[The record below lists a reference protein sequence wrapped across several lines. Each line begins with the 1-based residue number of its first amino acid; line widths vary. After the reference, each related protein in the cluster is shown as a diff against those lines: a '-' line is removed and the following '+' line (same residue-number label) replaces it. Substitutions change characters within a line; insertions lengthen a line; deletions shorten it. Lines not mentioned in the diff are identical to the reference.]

1 MVFSRLSEFQKDL
14 LGDNDKDCS
23 LECRTMQLGALTRL
37 LNSTSLLHHSL
48 EKDYQALSVR
58 QLLEKV
64 RAAVCPVWYSGPRHS
79 EHRCLTPPGN
89 AFDNKVKSIAN
100 EVDEASRGLSITDYT
115 QSASESK

>member
-1 MVFSRLSEFQKDL
+1 MVFNRLSELQKDL
-14 LGDNDKDCS
+14 LVDNGECYS
-23 LECRTMQLGALTRL
+23 VGCRTMELGALTRL

-64 RAAVCPVWYSGPRHS
+64 KAAVCPTSTYGQY
-79 EHRCLTPPGN
+79 RCSSPGN
-89 AFDNKVKSIAN
+89 AFGGKVRSIAN
-100 EVDEASRGLSITDYT
+100 EVDKASQGLSITDYT

>member
-48 EKDYQALSVR
+48 EKGYQALSVR

-64 RAAVCPVWYSGPRHS
+64 KAAVCPTSTYGQY
-79 EHRCLTPPGN
+79 RCSSPGN
-89 AFDNKVKSIAN
+89 AFGGKVRSIAN
-100 EVDEASRGLSITDYT
+100 EVDKASRGLSITDYP